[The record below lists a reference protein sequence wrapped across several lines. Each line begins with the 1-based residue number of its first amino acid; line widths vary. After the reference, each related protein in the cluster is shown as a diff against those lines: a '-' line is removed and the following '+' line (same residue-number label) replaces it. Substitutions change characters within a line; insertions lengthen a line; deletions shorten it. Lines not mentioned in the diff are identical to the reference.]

1 MTATLKTVE
10 IAPGITWVGV
20 EDFQRRMFDALIPTP
35 MGTSYNAY
43 LVKGQNKTA
52 LIDTVHS
59 SFEQDLFARIAAV
72 TQVERIDY
80 VVMNHAEP
88 DHGSSIPLVMAAAP
102 GAKLVAT
109 KKGGEMAELFYH
121 VPEQRRI
128 VVKEGDTLDLGDK
141 TLRFIEAP
149 WLHWPETMFTFAV
162 EDRVL
167 FSCDFFGSH
176 IASDRLLADEVGD
189 IVIPE
194 ARRYY
199 AEIMMPFVNMVA
211 SGIDKTVAANPRII
225 APSHGPV
232 HASPSRII
240 DAYQQ
245 WAKGPLALKAI
256 VPYVSMWGSTERMAQ
271 AVTAAIS
278 IEGVEALPYDLM
290 VADVSHIASDLI
302 DASAVV
308 LGSPTVLGGLHP
320 VAANAMTLVKT
331 LRPRL
336 KLTAYFGSCGWS
348 GGAAA
353 QAKAF
358 LEGARFE
365 VAAAIEI
372 KGPPG
377 EKEIAEAAEL
387 GRKVAQRI
395 KEAVGLSAGTA

>member
-1 MTATLKTVE
+1 MTMKTIE

-20 EDFQRRMFDALIPTP
+20 EDFQRRMFDALIPLP
-35 MGTSYNAY
+35 HGTSFNAY
-43 LVKGQNKTA
+43 LVKGKQKTA
-52 LIDTVHS
+52 LIDTVHR
-59 SFEQDLFARIAAV
+59 SFEQELFGRIAAV
-72 TQVERIDY
+72 TSVDSIDY
-80 VVMNHAEP
+80 LVMNHAEP
-88 DHGSSIPLVMAAAP
+88 DHGSSIPLVLAAAP
-102 GAKLVAT
+102 KAMLVTT
-109 KKGGEMAELFYH
+109 KKGAEMAEVFYR
-121 VPEQRRI
+121 VPESRRL
-128 VVKEGDTLDLGDK
+128 VVKEGDTLDLGGK
-141 TLRFIEAP
+141 TLRFIDAP

-232 HASPSRII
+232 HANPARII
-240 DAYQQ
+240 AAYQQ
-245 WAKGPLALKAI
+245 WARGPLANKAI
-256 VPYVSMWGSTERMAQ
+256 VPYVSMWGSTERLAQ
-271 AVTAAIS
+271 TVTSAIS
-278 IEGVEALPYDLM
+278 AEGVEAVPYDLM

-320 VAANAMTLVKT
+320 VATNALTLVKA
-331 LRPRL
+331 LRPRV
-336 KLTAYFGSCGWS
+336 KLAAFFGSYGWG

-353 QAKAF
+353 QAKAV

-365 VAAAIEI
+365 VAAALEV

-377 EKEIAEAAEL
+377 DKDLADAVDL
-387 GRKVAQRI
+387 GRKVARRV
-395 KEAVGLSAGTA
+395 KENVSPGSGAA